1 MPVKPGSGR
10 VTNGIAIVTALCWV
24 VALLFGRAVDVG
36 AMAGFVPG
44 RIGGEVTVIGALPV
58 WLTPLSATLVHAD
71 LFHLGFNMLMLVWC
85 GRQVESALGGWLL
98 ALLYG
103 VGAFAAA
110 GAEYALSPAS
120 PVMVIGASGA
130 ISAVLAV
137 YALVFSEQKVKPF
150 AGLPLHVV
158 RALWLG
164 ISWIAIQALIGFALN
179 NGTGGIAV
187 GAHVGGFVVGLLL
200 ARPLLRWRYRERGSA
215 R

>member
-24 VALLFGRAVDVG
+24 VALLFGRAVDVD
-36 AMAGFVPG
+36 AMAGFIPG

-58 WLTPLSATLVHAD
+58 WLTPLSATLVHSD
-71 LFHLGFNMLMLVWC
+71 LFHLGFNMLMLIWC

-103 VGAFAAA
+103 VGAFVAA
-110 GAEYALSPAS
+110 GAEYALDPAS
-120 PVMVIGASGA
+120 PAIVVGASGA
-130 ISAVLAV
+130 VSTVLAV

-164 ISWIAIQALIGFALN
+164 LAWVAIQALIAVAMNSGI
-179 NGTGGIAV
+179 GGIAV
-187 GAHVGGFVVGLLL
+187 ASHVGGFVVGLLL
-200 ARPLLRWRYRERGSA
+200 ARPLLRWRYRER
-215 R
+215 

>member
-1 MPVKPGSGR
+1 MKPGTGR

-24 VALLFGRAVDVG
+24 MALLFGRAVDVD
-36 AMAGFVPG
+36 ALAGFIPG
-44 RIGGEVTVIGALPV
+44 RIGGDVVVAGALPV
-58 WLTPLSATLVHAD
+58 WLTPLSATLVHGD

-85 GRQVESALGGWLL
+85 GRQVEGAIGGWLL

-110 GAEYALSPAS
+110 AAEWALSPAS

-130 ISAVLAV
+130 IAAVLAV
-137 YALVFSEQKVKPF
+137 YALVFSEQKIKPF

-164 ISWIAIQALIGFALN
+164 IAWVGIQALIGFAMN
-179 NGTGGIAV
+179 SGPGGIAI
-187 GAHVGGFVVGLLL
+187 GAHVGGFVAGLVL
-200 ARPLLRWRYRERGSA
+200 ARPLLKWRYRER
-215 R
+215 

>member
-1 MPVKPGSGR
+1 MKPGSGR

-24 VALLFGRAVDVG
+24 VALLFGRAIDVG

-44 RIGGEVTVIGALPV
+44 RVGGDFASEAYAMPV

-98 ALLYG
+98 ALLYV

-110 GAEYALSPAS
+110 GAEYALNPAS
-120 PVMVIGASGA
+120 PAVVIGASGA
-130 ISAVLAV
+130 ISAVLAI
-137 YALVFSEQKVKPF
+137 YALVFSEQQVKPF

-164 ISWIAIQALIGFALN
+164 LTWVAIQALIAFAMN
-179 NGTGGIAV
+179 SGTGGVAV
-187 GAHVGGFVVGLLL
+187 GAHVGGFIVGLLL
-200 ARPLLRWRYRERGSA
+200 ARPLLRWRYRA